1 MVRILLV
8 DFSTLGFWP
17 LHAGYKNP
25 IHIRDASLSNKSGLC
40 FTYIWL
46 NAIKTFISFIRRFLK
61 VLKQYFAKFFL
72 FFLRQFWFKSF
83 LVRLSLKM
91 LDPFWLT
98 LIDFSGCCITVS
110 DNINFVQSW
119 RLSLN
124 NTFRFKFETNVTSF
138 GLRFAH
144 MSFPATFVSFPAS
157 WWAGSETRT

>member
-1 MVRILLV
+1 MSSCFGSGGGDTVPPSASAV
-8 DFSTLGFWP
+8 HSCSDG
-17 LHAGYKNP
+17 G
-25 IHIRDASLSNKSGLC
+25 RDP
-40 FTYIWL
+40 FD
-46 NAIKTFISFIRRFLK
+46 SFIRRFLK
-61 VLKQYFAKFFL
+61 VLKQYFVKCLPFFP
-72 FFLRQFWFKSF
+72 QFWFKSF

-124 NTFRFKFETNVTSF
+124 ITFRFKFEKNVTSF